1 MTPPMTT
8 SRVGEVVSVEFPF
21 TDMLG
26 RKRRPGVVLA
36 ADASDILLARITT
49 HEPRDSF
56 DVRIDDW
63 TTVGLPKPSTVRLMK
78 LACLD
83 ARLIHHTIGVLS
95 EGDRIALA
103 DAIERIG
110 LHIARA
116 MRTS

>member
-1 MTPPMTT
+1 MTI
-8 SRVGEVVSVEFPF
+8 SRVGEVVSVELPF

-36 ADASDILLARITT
+36 GDASDVLLARITT

-56 DVRIDDW
+56 DVLLVDW
-63 TTVGLPKPSTVRLMK
+63 TAVGLPRPSTVRLMK

-83 ARLIHHTIGVLS
+83 ARLIHHTIGALS
-95 EGDRIALA
+95 AGDRTALT

-110 LHIARA
+110 LKLASA
-116 MRTS
+116 LATK